1 MSAHVRELE
10 LNTDPLRVVQITDTH
25 LSHREGGSLLGLDT
39 DFSLQQVIKLALAEP
54 RPAGLVLA
62 TGDIADNG
70 DADAYRR
77 ARRYL
82 RGLAEDTFWLV
93 GNHDCMENMQGELG
107 NRGQLVRV
115 INTGHWQIVLLDSHI
130 PGETGGELGE
140 EELAWL
146 EQCLGESAARGL
158 HSLVCLHHQ
167 PIPVGSAW
175 IDQQMVRDREQFFA
189 VIDRYPQV
197 RGVLWGH
204 VHQDLERSRGGVR
217 LLSTPSTCV
226 QFAPD
231 CDVFKVDD
239 ASPGYRWLDLYSDG
253 RIETGVRRVQG
264 VEFAVDLESRGYQ

>member
-1 MSAHVRELE
+1 MNAHVRELE

-25 LSHREGGSLLGLDT
+25 LGHREGGTLLGLDT
-39 DFSLQQVIKLALAEP
+39 DFSLQQVIKLAQTEP

-70 DADAYRR
+70 SEDAYRR
-77 ARRYL
+77 ACRYL

-93 GNHDCMENMQGELG
+93 GNHDRLENMQRVLG

-115 INTGHWQIVLLDSHI
+115 IHAGNWQIVLLDSHI
-130 PGETGGELGE
+130 PGETGGELGV

-146 EQCLGESAARGL
+146 EHCLGESAARGL

-167 PIPVGSAW
+167 PMPMGSAW

-189 VIDRYPQV
+189 VIDHYPQV
-197 RGVLWGH
+197 RSVLWGH
-204 VHQDLERSRGGVR
+204 VHQNREQCRDGVR
-217 LLSTPSTCV
+217 LLSAPSTCV

-231 CDVFKVDD
+231 SDDFKVDD
-239 ASPGYRWLDLYSDG
+239 VSPGYRWLDLYSDG

-264 VEFAVDLESRGYQ
+264 VEFAVDLKSRGYQ